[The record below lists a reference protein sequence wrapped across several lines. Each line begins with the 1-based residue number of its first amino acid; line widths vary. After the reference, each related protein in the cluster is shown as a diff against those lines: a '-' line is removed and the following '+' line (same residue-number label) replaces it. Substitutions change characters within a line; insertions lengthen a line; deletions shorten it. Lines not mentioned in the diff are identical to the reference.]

1 MAEAAAP
8 IYFETA
14 WSILSSVGIC
24 QVIFGGLVISNNSV
38 SGLSILP
45 VIIGTAA
52 AIANGMC
59 YQAFY
64 ADYALNPRLIGS
76 GIADIMW
83 LIQEAGLSFYSYQIL
98 LRILRNKAKIIFV
111 VLFWAIMVPIVSF
124 RMCILVYRIQDLKD
138 GSSIR
143 QKTINN
149 LHMGYFI
156 CIALCEVVSSTFLLR
171 QFVRAHSN
179 AKTLFSTS
187 AITGQLIRSTETRV
201 GTLALIGV
209 TRAVTYSF
217 QQNAQSASSVASQLD
232 RFVYTLE
239 TMFPFVMI
247 IDLLASRL
255 VGQGGGY
262 GHGNSK
268 SGGGPH
274 GKTIK
279 TATATVHGDD
289 VEMHLQEDERG
300 IIRQQ
305 EIIIHESSSG
315 DLGGLKL

>member
-1 MAEAAAP
+1 MAEAAVP

-14 WSILSSVGIC
+14 WSILSTIGIC
-24 QVIFGGLVISNNSV
+24 EVFFGLLVISITNL

-45 VIIGTAA
+45 VIVGAA
-52 AIANGMC
+52 GAIANGLC

-64 ADYALNPRLIGS
+64 ADYPLNARLAGS
-76 GIADIMW
+76 GVADIMW

-98 LRILRNKAKIIFV
+98 LRILRNKGKIIFL
-111 VLFWAIMVPIVSF
+111 VLFWLLMVPIIGF
-124 RMCILVYRIQDLKD
+124 RFCIMAYRIQDLKAD
-138 GSSIR
+138 EPTR
-143 QKTINN
+143 QKMINN
-149 LHMGYFI
+149 FHMGYFI
-156 CIALCEVVSSTFLLR
+156 CIAMCEVVSSFFLLR
-171 QFVRAHSN
+171 QFIRAHSN

-201 GTLALIGV
+201 AALALIGV

-217 QQNAQSASSVASQLD
+217 QQNAQSANSVASQLD

-255 VGQGGGY
+255 AGQGAGY
-262 GHGNSK
+262 GQGASR
-268 SGGGPH
+268 SGPH
-274 GKTIK
+274 GKTVK
-279 TATATVHGDD
+279 TATVRGDD
-289 VEMHLQEDERG
+289 IEMHLQEDERG

-305 EIIIHESSSG
+305 EIIVYETRTTDDRGSAKS
-315 DLGGLKL
+315 